1 MFLVLRRR
9 RTKIPKLHMFLGLV
23 GTVCTST
30 SNPSTRLGCR
40 VQFKWRLLSGPFGV
54 EYPQLVQHVSHF
66 TLGLFSVANWIS
78 FVEFPAHRSTVKCIS
93 ICLFTAPLSLNNYM
107 SGRHWMLQ
115 LTSTDVRPSGDC
127 FTTAREAELPLKWH
141 VIVICQTYTA
151 LFAFHLL
158 MDAVT

>member
-1 MFLVLRRR
+1 MFLVLHRR

-30 SNPSTRLGCR
+30 SNPSTRLG

-66 TLGLFSVANWIS
+66 TLGLFSVANC
-78 FVEFPAHRSTVKCIS
+78 ELRSVS